1 MMAGLGERMRALAA
15 ALVLLCVPGVSL
27 GGMASELHLE
37 GELIQGGLVR
47 GQVAPGS
54 AVWLDGREL
63 RVSPEGQFVFGFGR
77 DARPRAEL
85 MVRHP
90 DGKEDRRTLDVAART
105 YQVQRIE
112 GLPPRQVTPSEQDLA
127 RIEAEAA
134 LIEMARSRNSADLGF
149 TQEVKWPARG
159 RISGIYGSQRILNGE
174 PRAPHRGIDVA
185 APAGSPVAAMAA
197 GVVSLAE
204 PDLYFTGGTVVV
216 DHGHGLHSI
225 YAHMRQV
232 LVEVGQSVARGAPLG
247 TVGATGRA
255 TGPHLHWGV
264 YWFDEALDPA
274 LLVGPK
280 PDSLG

>member
-1 MMAGLGERMRALAA
+1 MRLLRA
-15 ALVLLCVPGVSL
+15 ALILVCIVGVLIGAR
-27 GGMASELHLE
+27 ASELHLE

-47 GQVAPGS
+47 GHVAPGS

-63 RVSPEGQFVFGFGR
+63 RVSAEGWFVFGFGR

-85 MVRHP
+85 VVRYP
-90 DGKEDRRTLDVAART
+90 DEREDRRTLVVATRA

-112 GLPPRQVTPSEQDLA
+112 GLPPRQVMPSEQDLA
-127 RIEAEAA
+127 RIQADAKLIEAA
-134 LIEMARSRNSADLGF
+134 KARNSEGLGF
-149 TQEVKWPARG
+149 TQEAAWPALG
-159 RISGIYGSQRILNGE
+159 PISGIYGSQRILNGE

-185 APAGSPVAAMAA
+185 APAGTPAAAMAS

-204 PDLYFTGGTVVV
+204 PDLYFTGGTVMI
-216 DHGHGLHSI
+216 DHGHGVHSI
-225 YAHMRQV
+225 YAHMQDV
-232 LVEVGQSVARGAPLG
+232 LVQVGQSVAQGAPLG
-247 TVGATGRA
+247 RVGATGRA

-274 LLVGPK
+274 LLVGPM

>member
-1 MMAGLGERMRALAA
+1 MRALAA
-15 ALVLLCVPGVSL
+15 ALVLLCLAGILPGGL
-27 GGMASELHLE
+27 ASELHLK

-63 RVSPEGQFVFGFGR
+63 RVSPEGQFVFGLGR

-90 DGKEDRRTLDVAART
+90 DGREDRRTLDIAARI
-105 YQVQRIE
+105 YQVQRID

-127 RIEAEAA
+127 RIEGEAA
-134 LIEMARSRNSADLGF
+134 LLEMAKSRNSAGLGF
-149 TQEVKWPARG
+149 TQEVTWPARG
-159 RISGIYGSQRILNGE
+159 RVSGIYGSQRILNGE

-185 APAGSPVAAMAA
+185 APAGSPVAAMAD
-197 GVVSLAE
+197 GIVSLAE
-204 PDLYFTGGTVVV
+204 PDLYFTGGTVVI

-225 YAHMRQV
+225 YAHMREV
-232 LVEVGQSVARGAPLG
+232 LVEVGQSVAQGAPLG

-274 LLVGPK
+274 LLVGPM
-280 PDSLG
+280 PDTLG